1 MPTKL
6 NLPVIDDNA
15 LMDTYIGER
24 NQPNRTYFENYKDLW
39 SARYGEYTINLGN
52 PSNITF
58 SDIQA
63 ADKTKFI
70 NLYKSPTGTIEN
82 DIIDQIDDHNLSFCP
97 FCSGMGVPDTLDH
110 FLPKDDYP
118 EYSIFSKNLIPA
130 CDSCNRA
137 KSTKTVDDNGEKM
150 FFHPYYDDINAYE
163 IYKLDILP
171 PYDIAPDFTLIINPA
186 IPEDIRAIAENQI
199 KELKVKKRFR
209 KHFKGEY
216 KRLKKEV
223 LKNKANANIP
233 LVALINIFY
242 SKAQGVSINFWDTV
256 IYRAVLA
263 NNDLMEYLDTL
274 EEENNE
280 NN

>member
-6 NLPVIDDNA
+6 AVPVINDTA
-15 LMDTYIGER
+15 LMDTYIEER
-24 NQPNRTYFENYKDLW
+24 NQPNRTYFENYKDSW
-39 SARYGEYTINLGN
+39 NERYEEYIINHGN
-52 PSNITF
+52 PSSIAF
-58 SDIQA
+58 SNVEA
-63 ADKTKFI
+63 VDKTKFI
-70 NLYKSPTGTIEN
+70 NLYKSPTGTIES
-82 DIIDQIDDHNLSFCP
+82 DIIDKIEDHDLSYCP

-130 CDSCNRA
+130 CDSCNRL

-150 FFHPYYDDINAYE
+150 FFHPYYDNINAYE

-171 PYDIAPDFTLIINPA
+171 PYDIAPDFTLEINPA
-186 IPEDIRAIAENQI
+186 IPEDIRYIAEKQI
-199 KELKVKKRFR
+199 RELKVEKRFR

-223 LKNKANANIP
+223 LKNKENANIL
-233 LVALINIFY
+233 LVDLVNIFY
-242 SKAQGVSINFWDTV
+242 SKAQGVSMNFWDTV
-256 IYRAVLA
+256 IYKAVLA
-263 NNDLMEYLDTL
+263 NDDLLAYLDAL